1 MFDKFTKLTE
11 TFGIDVTPHVSMR
24 EVTGTFI
31 CTIVDIVKTKSQ
43 KGNDMVKLVFKVL
56 DGEHKGGTFN
66 HYMTMTD
73 KTAKWTA
80 VNLGNL
86 ALNVYGV
93 AEDRIVEDV
102 TVPDDMVRNCV
113 AELQKKINKTEVK
126 ITVVRE
132 QNGEFMN
139 NKIDWLRATANTNDD
154 DDFYSQIDKQN

>member
-1 MFDKFTKLTE
+1 MFDKFAKLTE
-11 TFGIDVTPHVSMR
+11 SFGVDSTPHSSMKD
-24 EVTGTFI
+24 VAGTFN
-31 CTIVDIVKTKSQ
+31 CTITDIVKTQSQ

-86 ALNVYGV
+86 SLYGYGV

-113 AELQKKINKTEVK
+113 AELQKKIGKKEVK

-139 NKIDWLRATANTNDD
+139 NKIDWPRATANTNDD